1 MKLAATD
8 VTQPRP
14 WRRSAAPEIA
24 QHTVADEGT
33 LLSAWAG
40 GIASLARGTRKLG
53 VIGLRCT
60 VRGHV
65 LNEAWV
71 AFIGILAALLDTDC
85 AVLVRGALAFLDGEH
100 ARAST
105 LGSSGTP

>member
-14 WRRSAAPEIA
+14 RRRSAAPEIA
-24 QHTVADEGT
+24 QHTDADENT
-33 LLSAWAG
+33 LFCAWAG
-40 GIASLARGTRKLG
+40 GLASLALGTRNLG

-71 AFIGILAALLDTDC
+71 AFIGILAALLDSDC
-85 AVLVRGALAFLDGEH
+85 AILVRRGLAFLDGER
-100 ARAST
+100 ARAC
-105 LGSSGTP
+105 LR

>member
-8 VTQPRP
+8 VTQRRPR
-14 WRRSAAPEIA
+14 RRSAAPEIA
-24 QHTVADEGT
+24 QHTDADENT
-33 LLSAWAG
+33 LFCAWAG
-40 GIASLARGTRKLG
+40 GLASLALGTRNLG

-85 AVLVRGALAFLDGEH
+85 AILVRGALAFLDGER
-100 ARAST
+100 ARAFT
-105 LGSSGTP
+105 LKPSGTP